1 LAIRLERKIIYDE
14 FMARYNEKVKL
25 KRSNL
30 EVTRLSLGTAP
41 LGGLFASVSDKDG
54 DELLNSALDL
64 GINYFDTAPQYGHGV
79 AEIRLGRALQ
89 NAKVPFVVETKVGRV
104 LKRVE
109 GVEPEKWFPDAPRDI
124 VPIYDYSKAGIRQ
137 SFEESLERLGLPHI
151 DIVLMHDA
159 EDYIPDA
166 INNAFPVLA
175 DLRSQGL
182 IKAIGLGMNYVE
194 PALEIMKNTDLDIA
208 LIAGRYTLLDQ
219 VAQEEL
225 FPYALAHNIDISMG
239 GVLNS
244 GVLANPAPG
253 ATYNYLPASDE
264 IIARAKKICDFLK
277 EREIPLIAAAVQ
289 FPMRHP
295 AVTSIVTGPRN
306 VSELQ
311 TYIDGFDFP
320 IPESVWVDLENSGLV
335 ERLRG

>member
-1 LAIRLERKIIYDE
+1 
-14 FMARYNEKVKL
+14 MARYNEKVKL
-25 KRSNL
+25 KRSEL

-41 LGGLFASVSDKDG
+41 LGGLFASVTDKDG
-54 DELLNSALDL
+54 DELVNSALDL

-79 AEIRLGRALQ
+79 AEIRLGRVLQ

-151 DIVLMHDA
+151 DIVLMHDS
-159 EDYIPDA
+159 EDYIPEA
-166 INNAFPVLA
+166 IDNAFPVLA

-219 VAQEEL
+219 IAQEEL

-277 EREIPLIAAAVQ
+277 ERNVPLIAAAVQ

-295 AVTSIVTGPRN
+295 AVTSVITGPRN

-320 IPESVWVDLENSGLV
+320 IPASVWVDLENSGLV

>member
-1 LAIRLERKIIYDE
+1 
-14 FMARYNEKVKL
+14 MARYNEKVKL
-25 KRSNL
+25 KRSEL

-54 DELLNSALDL
+54 DELLNSALEL

-89 NAKVPFVVETKVGRV
+89 NAKVPFIVETKVGRV

-219 VAQEEL
+219 IAQEEL
-225 FPYALAHNIDISMG
+225 FPYALANNIDISMG

-277 EREIPLIAAAVQ
+277 ERNIPLIAAAVQ

-311 TYIDGFDFP
+311 TYVEGFDFP

-335 ERLRG
+335 ERLKG

>member
-1 LAIRLERKIIYDE
+1 
-14 FMARYNEKVKL
+14 MSRYNEKVKL
-25 KRSNL
+25 KRSEL

-89 NAKVPFVVETKVGRV
+89 NAKVPFIVETKVGRV

-182 IKAIGLGMNYVE
+182 IKAVGLGMNYVE

-219 VAQEEL
+219 IAQEEL
-225 FPYALAHNIDISMG
+225 FPYALANNIDISMG

-277 EREIPLIAAAVQ
+277 ERSIPLIAAAVQ

-311 TYIDGFDFP
+311 TYIEGFDFP
-320 IPESVWVDLENSGLV
+320 IPDSVWVELENSGLV
-335 ERLRG
+335 ERLKG

>member
-1 LAIRLERKIIYDE
+1 
-14 FMARYNEKVKL
+14 MARYNEKVKL
-25 KRSNL
+25 KRSEL

-137 SFEESLERLGLPHI
+137 SFEESLGRLGLPHI

-159 EDYIPDA
+159 EDYIPEA

-175 DLRSQGL
+175 ELRSQGL

-219 VAQEEL
+219 IAQEEL
-225 FPYALAHNIDISMG
+225 FPYALANNIDISMG

-244 GVLANPAPG
+244 GVLANPTPG

-264 IIARAKKICDFLK
+264 MIARAKKICDFLK
-277 EREIPLIAAAVQ
+277 ERNVPLIAAAVQ

-311 TYIDGFDFP
+311 TYVDGFDFP

-335 ERLRG
+335 ERLKG